1 MRADAGRAINENSPL
16 LAEELRALQQRS
28 DAKGLARLAI
38 HLAAMG
44 ASGGLYGLSL
54 QRGAPLPVTLL
65 LAVAYGFTFVTMFAA
80 MHESVHRTAFKT
92 RSLNDAVGW
101 FAGLLSF
108 YNSSFFRHY
117 HGYHHRFTQLQGQD
131 PELDDVRP
139 TDLFNYLL
147 VLSGLL
153 WWIGK
158 LKTHFT
164 VAAGRTQ
171 GFAFLNEKTGPK
183 VVRSVR
189 LQLLVYA
196 AAIALSIAALEP
208 LFVTYWLLPVATA
221 QPLLRAILLAEHTG
235 CSENDD
241 ALSNTRTTYTVL
253 PVRLLMWD
261 MPYHAEHHRYP
272 ALPFFSLSSVHKGL
286 GPQLVHV
293 SKSGYL
299 AVHLALVK
307 ELLRRPQAERNS

>member
-1 MRADAGRAINENSPL
+1 MRADAGATTPGHSPL

-28 DAKGLARLAI
+28 DAQGLARLAI

-44 ASGGLYGLSL
+44 VSGWLYGLSL
-54 QRGAPLPVTLL
+54 HRGSPLPLTLL

-92 RSLNDAVGW
+92 RALNDAVGW

-117 HGYHHRFTQLQGQD
+117 HADHHRFTQLRGKD
-131 PELDDVRP
+131 PELDDVQP
-139 TDLFNYLL
+139 TNLFSYLL

-164 VAAGRTQ
+164 IAAGRTE
-171 GFAFLNEKTGPK
+171 GFVFLNQNRGSQ

-196 AAIALSIAALEP
+196 AAIGVSIAVGEP
-208 LFVTYWLLPVATA
+208 WFVVTYWLLPVAVA

-241 ALSNTRTTYTVL
+241 ALSNTRTTHTVL

-272 ALPFFSLSSVHKGL
+272 ALPFFSLGSAHKSL
-286 GPQLVHV
+286 GPELVHV

-299 AVHLALVK
+299 GVHVALVK
-307 ELLRRPQAERNS
+307 RLLRRSQ

>member
-1 MRADAGRAINENSPL
+1 MRADAGATVTKNSPL

-38 HLAAMG
+38 HLGAMG
-44 ASGGLYGLSL
+44 ASGWLYGMSL
-54 QRGAPLPVTLL
+54 QRGAPLPLTLL

-117 HGYHHRFTQLQGQD
+117 HGHHHRFTQLQGQD
-131 PELDDVRP
+131 PELDDVQP
-139 TDLFNYLL
+139 TNLFRYLL

-153 WWIGK
+153 WWVGK

-164 VAAGRTQ
+164 LAAGRTR
-171 GFAFLNEKTGPK
+171 GFAFLNEKTGPQ

-196 AAIALSIAALEP
+196 AAIALSIAIGEP
-208 LFVTYWLLPVATA
+208 WFLVYWLLPVAAA

-235 CSENDD
+235 CSENAD
-241 ALSNTRTTYTVL
+241 ALSNTRTTHTVL

-272 ALPFFSLSSVHKGL
+272 ALPFFSLSSAHESL

-293 SKSGYL
+293 AKSGYL
-299 AVHLALVK
+299 GVHVALVK
-307 ELLRRPQAERNS
+307 ELLQRSQPERRS